1 MVFFIGTLAWA
12 YQATRPPPSKLCGSP
27 GAPPITAP
35 RIKLKDGR
43 YLAYKEHGV
52 PRDKAKYK
60 IVFVHGF
67 GGCRHD
73 VPIAATL
80 SPVILLFCILSASSQ
95 HSFAGICKYS
105 LCFLL
110 ETSP

>member
-52 PRDKAKYK
+52 PKDKAKYK

-80 SPVILLFCILSASSQ
+80 SPVILLFCI
-95 HSFAGICKYS
+95 FIC
-105 LCFLL
+105 
-110 ETSP
+110 